1 MKKKFAL
8 VISLFLIPGL
18 LLSRDRE
25 GAVTFA
31 VSGADAQPWLK
42 ILGSVGISRAASGDA
57 SIVIAGPSAQADLAA
72 LAQVLRARI
81 RSSDRASARFRSSDV
96 PAWSAGPRTSSPQW
110 CMAGVTRRQH
120 RFY

>member
-1 MKKKFAL
+1 M
-8 VISLFLIPGL
+8 
-18 LLSRDRE
+18 
-25 GAVTFA
+25 TFIRHPIGRWYGRGTA
-31 VSGADAQPWLK
+31 ENKGQHT
-42 ILGSVGISRAASGDA
+42 IN
-57 SIVIAGPSAQADLAA
+57 LAA